1 MGQIMTLTNMVI
13 AGFKHADKLRIDAK
27 ALVTPIY
34 SGFTNRLILLDTAHT
49 STKIDDLTLSVIGP
63 TQNNLDELHKDR
75 LKWLEASEEAVAAA
89 DPLLMEKVDDI
100 APNLS
105 SIVISAEA
113 DDKRILLTGDAR
125 GDHIL
130 QGLEQAQLLDS
141 QGQIHLDVLKLPHHG
156 SVRNLNRAFFK
167 TILADTYVLSAN
179 GRDDNPDLATLIW
192 IINAA
197 KEREQLVNIVVTN
210 ETLSTT
216 KLHED
221 MILTSIIIS

>member
-1 MGQIMTLTNMVI
+1 
-13 AGFKHADKLRIDAK
+13 
-27 ALVTPIY
+27 
-34 SGFTNRLILLDTAHT
+34 
-49 STKIDDLTLSVIGP
+49 
-63 TQNNLDELHKDR
+63 
-75 LKWLEASEEAVAAA
+75 
-89 DPLLMEKVDDI
+89 MEKVDDS

-156 SVRNLNRAFFK
+156 SVRNVNRAFFK

-197 KEREQLVNIVVTN
+197 KEREQLVNLVVTN

-216 KLHED
+216 KLH
-221 MILTSIIIS
+221 